1 MIRRAFLPAVT
12 RPGELLIILSL
23 ALFSY
28 LLVAQTV
35 RHGDASPT
43 RPNAFRSPMVIETV
57 FPANPSL
64 WMDTDSLA
72 GFKPGRST
80 HGKLGEWF
88 STPEWYALGKFT
100 CDGVSIR
107 GDALSDG
114 SWNDAGLT
122 MRIKPL
128 SGAFLVMLAATLHN
142 PELNPDKTATV
153 SFEVLNRDSVIA
165 QDSLRIQTKDQGKGG
180 HSGNV
185 KLVLSKNQL
194 ASATKLRITTT
205 TADD

>member
-1 MIRRAFLPAVT
+1 MKR
-12 RPGELLIILSL
+12 LLVLLGL

-35 RHGDASPT
+35 RQADASALPAL
-43 RPNAFRSPMVIETV
+43 PNAFRSPMVLETV

-72 GFKPGRST
+72 GFKSGRSIR
-80 HGKLGEWF
+80 GKLGKRF
-88 STPEWYALGKFT
+88 SIPEWYALGKFT
-100 CDGVSIR
+100 CDGVSLR
-107 GDALSDG
+107 GDARSDG

-122 MRIKPL
+122 MRVKPQR
-128 SGAFLVMLAATLHN
+128 GAFLVMLAATIHN
-142 PELNPDKTATV
+142 SELNPDKTATV
-153 SFEVLNRDSVIA
+153 SFEVFNTDGVIAKDSV
-165 QDSLRIQTKDQGKGG
+165 RIQTKDNGRGG

-205 TADD
+205 TADY

>member
-12 RPGELLIILSL
+12 RARELLIILSL
-23 ALFSY
+23 TLFSY

-64 WMDTDSLA
+64 WMDTESLA
-72 GFKPGRST
+72 GFKPGRPT

-100 CDGVSIR
+100 CDGVSLGELLPGDRLEVHPATQKITLLHPQKFEYYRLLRSKLHWGR
-107 GDALSDG
+107 G
-114 SWNDAGLT
+114 
-122 MRIKPL
+122 
-128 SGAFLVMLAATLHN
+128 
-142 PELNPDKTATV
+142 
-153 SFEVLNRDSVIA
+153 SF
-165 QDSLRIQTKDQGKGG
+165 
-180 HSGNV
+180 
-185 KLVLSKNQL
+185 NQ
-194 ASATKLRITTT
+194 SE
-205 TADD
+205 